1 MIEQEEK
8 IAEAPTEQV
17 ANDDIEIITEEQL
30 VNNYRAE
37 RKKGRREGVLISLL
51 TAGGIL
57 LLSFV
62 ILFVSDIKNDRLY
75 ARFFQ
80 AASASQKSVLSKETV
95 EKAQLLE
102 SAIKLHYLYD
112 FTDEDLQA
120 GLLKGI
126 VNGLEDPYSSYYT
139 KEEYEELMM
148 DSAGELEGIGATM
161 QQDYN
166 TGIISVVRVIEGSP
180 AEKAGL
186 KADDIIRKVDDED
199 IEGQDLNEVVMKIRG
214 KAGTKVK
221 VSVLRQGEA
230 DLVDFEIVRDRIQ
243 VMTVE
248 HEMKDGK
255 IGYIQITEFDDV
267 TYEQFRK
274 AFEDLKAQGMESLVL
289 DLRSNP
295 GGDVDVT
302 VKIANMFLKEGIV
315 VYTEDKDKNRTDYKS
330 DSQEYFEKPVAI
342 LLNGNSASASEILA
356 GSLKD
361 RIDAKIVGTK
371 SFGKGIIQEIIPLG
385 DGSGIKL
392 TRFQYF
398 TPNGNVIHKVGIEP
412 DVEIEFDAEAY
423 QKDKTEKEQM
433 MADMISKSYDI
444 SDRKFIMPIVS
455 YLRE

>member
-423 QKDKTEKEQM
+423 QKDKTDNQLEKALELL
-433 MADMISKSYDI
+433 
-444 SDRKFIMPIVS
+444 RK
-455 YLRE
+455 

>member
-80 AASASQKSVLSKETV
+80 VASASQKSVLSKETV

-230 DLVDFEIVRDRIQ
+230 DLVDFEMVRDRIQ

-248 HEMKDGK
+248 YEMKDGK

-423 QKDKTEKEQM
+423 QKDKTDNQLEKALELL
-433 MADMISKSYDI
+433 
-444 SDRKFIMPIVS
+444 RK
-455 YLRE
+455 